1 MRAQNV
7 AILCER
13 AESSAV
19 LGYYM
24 LLGLASFASKL
35 MFGQNIDVF
44 RQCVLLSHD
53 GVLSITEPLNYVL
66 EVNIPRSIIIYSTV
80 LSG

>member
-1 MRAQNV
+1 
-7 AILCER
+7 
-13 AESSAV
+13 
-19 LGYYM
+19 
-24 LLGLASFASKL
+24 

-44 RQCVLLSHD
+44 RGCVLLSHD
-53 GVLSITEPLNYVL
+53 GVLSITEPLNFVL